1 MSFIYPWFPHRHAC
15 SVETNLT
22 IRTVGRFGKR
32 GFARVQG
39 RGVPRDGCRGTDA
52 PPTLTVTRSN
62 TLPDAGMKQFPSVWS
77 SMGR

>member
-1 MSFIYPWFPHRHAC
+1 MSFIYPWFPQGHAC
-15 SVETNLT
+15 SMETKLT

-39 RGVPRDGCRGTDA
+39 KGVPRDGRCGTDA
-52 PPTLTVTRSN
+52 PPTLTVTGSN
-62 TLPDAGMKQFPSVWS
+62 SRPGAGMKQFPSVWS